1 MNESYHII
9 VTYIKMHAC
18 MHTYISYMH
27 TYHTC
32 IHTYWYTL
40 LFCRTNHPKSKIGT
54 DDSRKALKDMAE
66 AYNSLSDAELAKL
79 VAEADKQN
87 IAREKLLHKPISNRV
102 NEEACDSHLRA
113 SQVQR
118 LNQARLDISLH
129 EVVGSSIWDS
139 GLALGDHVCA
149 LKPCF
154 VSSQLG
160 NEAEVQAF
168 MSKHLGY
175 DPTIE
180 KNPDNIPSFSRSCM
194 WFNYGLCEQDGSYSA
209 VKVLM
214 GQLHA
219 ALSFRRLGTSPF
231 ILHFDTGASS
241 SRSTAPESE
250 SWMVISTVTA
260 KPISYTGVC
269 MSVVQGLRFSIK
281 TTPDNVPCIL
291 SVNVAIKELHDQF
304 LKKGGSPEAFSL
316 EAWVSQKDNNNNY
329 N

>member
-1 MNESYHII
+1 
-9 VTYIKMHAC
+9 
-18 MHTYISYMH
+18 MH

-32 IHTYWYTL
+32 IHTYHTCIHTYW
-40 LFCRTNHPKSKIGT
+40 HIGT
-54 DDSRKALKDMAE
+54 HCFFVGPTIQRARLGQMTHAKHWKIWQRHTTVCLML
-66 AYNSLSDAELAKL
+66 SL
-79 VAEADKQN
+79 QN
-87 IAREKLLHKPISNRV
+87 WWQRRINRILLGEKLLHKPISNRV

-113 SQVQR
+113 SQIQR

-129 EVVGSSIWDS
+129 DVVGSSIWDS

-180 KNPDNIPSFSRSCM
+180 KNPDNIPSFSRSCT

-219 ALSFRRLGTSPF
+219 ALSFRKLGTSPF

-316 EAWVSQKDNNNNY
+316 EAWVSQKD
-329 N
+329 